1 MMQNFALLALV
12 PFILV
17 VAGLAILWAR
27 GRAAG
32 PRFDE
37 RSAPWDWGA
46 FGLSALGWTLL
57 LLGLAAGMVLM
68 TGGTA
73 LLLLPVLA
81 IVLVGAIT
89 RYQDGERQSLLRVL
103 LVAAERGIPL
113 EAAANAFANE
123 RNDVAGTRARLLAD
137 YLEAGMPLG
146 QALKRSRNPVPP
158 AALLAAD
165 LGQQTGTLG
174 AALRQVVD
182 QADEAEGTLRS
193 TLEKF
198 FYLAMVGVFALAVL
212 AFVMIKIIPVFH
224 KMFQDFGMQLP
235 ALTLG
240 LIDGC
245 RDFGPAVAVV
255 LGCVLVFL
263 LILAVA
269 GYVRLSPRYLPIV
282 RQLWWRADCALV
294 LRWLALAVR
303 QNRPLAERVRELAG
317 CFPHRAIRRRLAR
330 AAQWIDGGGD
340 WCTGLRRTGLIRGTE
355 AAVFQAAERTGNLAW
370 ALEEMANSNIRRL
383 TYRLRAWLNVFF
395 PLLVLGFG
403 GCVLVI
409 GVGILQPLFQ
419 LITWLT

>member
-1 MMQNFALLALV
+1 MMTWEFVLLLLV
-12 PFILV
+12 PLILV
-17 VAGLAILWAR
+17 VTGLAILWAR
-27 GRAAG
+27 GRAAA
-32 PRFDE
+32 RFDE
-37 RSAPWDWGA
+37 RSAPSAWGA
-46 FGLSALGWTLL
+46 VGWPALAWTLL
-57 LLGLAAGMVLM
+57 LLGIIGGIVLM
-68 TGGTA
+68 TAGTA
-73 LLLLPVLA
+73 LVLLPVVA
-81 IVLVGAIT
+81 ILLVGAIA

-123 RNDVAGTRARLLAD
+123 RNDVSGMRARLLAD

-146 QALKRSRNPVPP
+146 QALKRSRNRVPP

-165 LGQQTGTLG
+165 LGQQTGALG

-182 QADEAEGTLRS
+182 QADETEGTLRS

-198 FYLAMVGVFALAVL
+198 FYLAMVGAFALAVL
-212 AFVMIKIIPVFH
+212 AFVMVKIIPVFC

-240 LIDGC
+240 LITAC
-245 RDFGPAVAVV
+245 RDFGPAAAVM
-255 LGCVLVFL
+255 LVCILAVL

-317 CFPHRAIRRRLAR
+317 CFPHWSIRRRLAR

-340 WCTGLRRTGLIRGTE
+340 WCTGLRRTGLIRGAE
-355 AAVFQAAERTGNLAW
+355 AAVFQAAERAGNLAW
-370 ALEEMANSNIRRL
+370 ALDEMANSNIRRL
-383 TYRLRAWLNVFF
+383 TYRLRAWLNVLF
-395 PLLVLGFG
+395 PLLVLVFG

-419 LITWLT
+419 LIASLS